1 MRSNFRPN
9 IQLATNILLVIGT
22 FAIALKIAPIAM
34 VYQEKN
40 LCIKYLKHQIDRDE
54 LIKRLKIV
62 KQANPSSICES
73 ILKS

>member
-9 IQLATNILLVIGT
+9 ILLTTNIFLIIGT
-22 FAIALKIAPIAM
+22 FAITLKITSVAK

-40 LCIKYLKHQIDRDE
+40 LFIKYLKHQIDRDE

-62 KQANPSSICES
+62 KQANPSSICDS

>member
-9 IQLATNILLVIGT
+9 IRLVTNILIVIGT
-22 FAIALKIAPIAM
+22 FAIALKITPIAAI
-34 VYQEKN
+34 YKEKN
-40 LCIKYLKHQIDRDE
+40 LCIIYLKHQIDRDE

-62 KQANPSSICES
+62 KQANPSSICDS

>member
-9 IQLATNILLVIGT
+9 IRLATNILLVIGT
-22 FAIALKIAPIAM
+22 FAIAIKITPIAK

-40 LCIKYLKHQIDRDE
+40 LFIKYLKHQIDRE
-54 LIKRLKIV
+54 KLTKRPRIV
-62 KQANPSSICES
+62 KRANPSSICDY